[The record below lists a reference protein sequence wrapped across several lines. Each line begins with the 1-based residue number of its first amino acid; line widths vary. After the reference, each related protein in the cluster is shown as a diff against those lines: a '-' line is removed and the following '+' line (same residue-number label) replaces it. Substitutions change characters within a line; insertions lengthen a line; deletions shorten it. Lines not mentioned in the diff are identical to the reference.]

1 MKITRIGVDLAK
13 SVFQVHGVDRAEK
26 PIVTRQLRRNQ
37 MIEFFQKLEPCLIGM
52 EACASA
58 HHWARTLA
66 AMGHTVKLIA
76 PQFVKPYVKG
86 NKNDANDAEAIC
98 EAVGRPNMRF
108 VPIKTVEQQNIQALH
123 RIRSE
128 LVHQRTAKVNQIR
141 GLLAEYG
148 LTVNQGVSSLR
159 RALPII
165 LEDAENGLMMEFRKL
180 LMGLREDLV
189 HLDDRVKEQDQ
200 AMTKLAHEHADA
212 KRLMQLRGIGPITAT
227 ALIASLGSGRQ
238 FKRGREASAWVGIV
252 PGQHSSGGKDKLLGI
267 SKRGDAYLRTLLIHG
282 ARSVVKTCKDKDDV
296 LSRWV
301 QSLCN
306 RRNKNVAAVALAN
319 KTMRLAW
326 ALLTSEADYDPQY
339 GIKGERLPA

>member
-108 VPIKTVEQQNIQALH
+108 VPIKTVEQQNTQALH

-159 RALPII
+159 RALPDI

-252 PGQHSSGGKDKLLGI
+252 PGQHSSGGQDKLLGI

-301 QSLCN
+301 QSLCE

>member
-26 PIVTRQLRRNQ
+26 QIVTRQLRRNQ

-108 VPIKTVEQQNIQALH
+108 VPIKTVAQQNIQALH

-189 HLDDRVKEQDQ
+189 HLDERVKEQDQ
-200 AMTKLAHEHADA
+200 AMTKLAHAHADA

-267 SKRGDAYLRTLLIHG
+267 SKRGDVYLRTLLIHG
-282 ARSVVKTCKDKDDV
+282 ARSVVKTCKDKDDA
-296 LSRWV
+296 LSCWV
-301 QSLCN
+301 QSLCS

-339 GIKGERLPA
+339 GIKGEGLPA

>member
-159 RALPII
+159 RALPDI

-326 ALLTSEADYDPQY
+326 ALLTSETDYNPQY
-339 GIKGERLPA
+339 GNKTEGLPA